1 MRIMEKMTKHLFLSM
16 ITILLVG
23 LLAACGND
31 SSKETTTTAKSDD
44 APKTRIYHSEN
55 GDIEVPADPKR
66 IAVLAHI
73 YVGNVLE
80 LGIKPIA
87 VNEWVKGN
95 KFFAGKLDDVEVVT
109 EDSYEKLLELDPDL
123 IITLSTDKNI
133 KKYTEIA
140 PTVTL
145 THGTFDYLEQHIEIG
160 KIVGKEEDAKAW
172 VEEWKEKAEAA
183 SKKVKEA
190 IGDNATVTVLESFG
204 KDINVYGKNYGRGTE
219 VMYQA
224 FGIKAPDK
232 VVQDAFGPGYKAISS
247 EVIPQYAGDY
257 LFVGEDP
264 ESPGN
269 SFMETD
275 VWKGIP
281 AVQKNNVIKFDSQS
295 FWFNDPISLE
305 NQMEFIVK
313 ELTEGR

>member
-1 MRIMEKMTKHLFLSM
+1 MAKQKKVLFLSV
-16 ITILLVG
+16 IAALFIS
-23 LLAACGND
+23 LLAACSNSTSEKTNSETESD
-31 SSKETTTTAKSDD
+31 SSA
-44 APKTRIYHSEN
+44 ATRIYHSEN
-55 GDIEVPADPKR
+55 GDIEVPSNPKR
-66 IAVLAHI
+66 VAVLAHI

-95 KFFAGKLDDVEVVT
+95 KFFEGMLDDVEVVT
-109 EDSYEKLLELDPDL
+109 EDSYEKLLELNPDL
-123 IITLSTDKNI
+123 IITLSSDKNI
-133 KKYTEIA
+133 KKYSEIA

-160 KIVGKEEDAKAW
+160 KIVGKEEEAKAW
-172 VEEWKEKAEAA
+172 VEEWNEKAEAA
-183 SKKVKEA
+183 GQKVKEA
-190 IGDNATVTVLESFG
+190 IGDNATVTVLEPSG
-204 KDINVYGKNYGRGTE
+204 KELYVYGKNFGRGTE

-224 FGIKAPDK
+224 FDIKAPEK
-232 VVQDAFGPGYKAISS
+232 VVQDVFGPGFKAISS

-264 ESPGN
+264 EAPDN

-275 VWKGIP
+275 VWKEIP
-281 AVQKNNVIKFDSQS
+281 AVQEDNVIKFDSQS

-313 ELTEGR
+313 QFTQGK